1 MIAKNKKCEIWAVAS
16 GKGGTGKSFV
26 TSSIGIH
33 LANKGKKV
41 VLVDADFGGANL
53 HTFLGVGKPKN
64 SLSEF
69 FEKRMSLKDIVVNSG
84 ISELGL
90 VTGSLYSFDPENLRC
105 SQKIKFFKHISVL
118 EAEYVLVDLGAGTH
132 TNTMD
137 TFLQADKMIV
147 VIAPELTAVENMYQF
162 IKNVF
167 FRKLKL
173 VLDQYGLK
181 NIFHDTWK
189 NRDSRGIANLKD
201 LIDYLMCVSPQV
213 RDIIQRE
220 MSNFSINIVV
230 NQTRNNLDVQMG
242 SSIKSVCMKFFGFNA
257 RYTGFVEHDETI
269 SKCINKKQPFMVAY
283 PFSHVAKAIGR
294 LSDNLLEGKEVIIS
308 KNGTHFGRT

>member
-1 MIAKNKKCEIWAVAS
+1 MITKNKKCEIWAVAS

-69 FEKRMSLKDIVVNSG
+69 FDKRMSLKDIVVNSG

-90 VTGSLYSFDPENLRC
+90 VTGSLRSFDPENIRC
-105 SQKIKFFKHISVL
+105 SQKTKFFKHINVL
-118 EAEYVLVDLGAGTH
+118 EAEYVLIDLGAGTH

-173 VLDQYGLK
+173 VLDQHGLK
-181 NIFHDTWK
+181 NIFQDTWK

-213 RDIIQRE
+213 RDIIQKE

-230 NQTRNNLDVQMG
+230 NQSRNNLDVQMG

-257 RYTGFVEHDETI
+257 RYAGFVEHDETI
-269 SKCINKKQPFMVAY
+269 SKCINKKQPFMVTY

-294 LSDNLLEGKEVIIS
+294 LSDNLLDGKEVIIS